1 MTQLPDQNGR
11 FGEFG
16 GRFVPET
23 LMNAL
28 IELEEAYHRYAEDPS
43 FQEELS
49 YLLKQ
54 YSGRE
59 TPLYYAERLSKHL
72 ARPKFI

>member
-1 MTQLPDQNGR
+1 MIQVPDKYGR
-11 FGEFG
+11 FGSFG

-28 IELEEAYHRYAEDPS
+28 IELEESYAKFSADPA
-43 FQEELS
+43 FQEEIE

-59 TPLYYAERLSKHL
+59 TPC
-72 ARPKFI
+72 IMQNG